1 MSVGALS
8 FPDGLPELKHWVPR
22 RNVPVQLYNLGPADV
37 SVPPE
42 LRPCLKVTC
51 SEFLDTAAGIRT
63 TKSWTKGAYKIDI
76 HLPKF
81 AMTRSQCSVTTKNLD
96 LLVAAEY
103 DKLVGE
109 LADDQGAI
117 VAQTL
122 REAVRQA
129 EKVSNVPKT
138 LANIAS

>member
-1 MSVGALS
+1 M
-8 FPDGLPELKHWVPR
+8 
-22 RNVPVQLYNLGPADV
+22 
-37 SVPPE
+37 PPE

-63 TKSWTKGAYKIDI
+63 TKSWTKGGYKIDI
-76 HLPKF
+76 RLPKF
-81 AMTRSQCSVTTKNLD
+81 AMSRSQCSVTAKNLD

-109 LADDQGAI
+109 LADRQGDI
-117 VAQTL
+117 VARTL

-129 EKVSNVPKT
+129 EKVSNV
-138 LANIAS
+138 LEIVADIAS

>member
-1 MSVGALS
+1 
-8 FPDGLPELKHWVPR
+8 
-22 RNVPVQLYNLGPADV
+22 
-37 SVPPE
+37 
-42 LRPCLKVTC
+42 
-51 SEFLDTAAGIRT
+51 
-63 TKSWTKGAYKIDI
+63 
-76 HLPKF
+76 
-81 AMTRSQCSVTTKNLD
+81 MTRSQCSVTTKNLD

>member
-1 MSVGALS
+1 MS
-8 FPDGLPELKHWVPR
+8 FPEGLPDIKDWVPR
-22 RNVPVQLYNLGPADV
+22 RNIPLQLYNLGPADV

-51 SEFLDTAAGIRT
+51 SEFLDTAASIRT

-81 AMTRSQCSVTTKNLD
+81 AMSKSQCSVTAKNLD
-96 LLVAAEY
+96 LLVTAEY
-103 DKLVGE
+103 DKLVAE
-109 LADDQGAI
+109 LAEDQNAI

-122 REAVRQA
+122 KEAVRQA
-129 EKVSNVPKT
+129 EKVSNVPGT
-138 LANIAS
+138 LVTNSS